1 MHSDSEV
8 ILIRTDEDGDWR
20 DYHEFY
26 IEVSFEGISHKGGM
40 FEPPSFDITNSYAE
54 VAFGD
59 EKFENFF
66 TEKGM
71 EEIAEHI
78 TSSNDNCLTFEH
90 DPWIKDLVN
99 PDWVNPWANEPD

>member
-26 IEVSFEGISHKGGM
+26 IVVSFEGISHKGGM
-40 FEPPSFDITNSYAE
+40 FEPPSFEVTNVWSE
-54 VAFGD
+54 VED
-59 EKFENFF
+59 ERFVGFF
-66 TEKGM
+66 TDEGI
-71 EEIAEHI
+71 EEIKEHVMS
-78 TSSNDNCLTFEH
+78 TNVDCLTFEH